1 MYQGWRD
8 CFASNLWWVRF
19 PPTPQNKK
27 TKVHLI
33 DELLERIKEFK

>member
-19 PPTPQNKK
+19 PPTPLKNKK
-27 TKVHLI
+27 RK
-33 DELLERIKEFK
+33 